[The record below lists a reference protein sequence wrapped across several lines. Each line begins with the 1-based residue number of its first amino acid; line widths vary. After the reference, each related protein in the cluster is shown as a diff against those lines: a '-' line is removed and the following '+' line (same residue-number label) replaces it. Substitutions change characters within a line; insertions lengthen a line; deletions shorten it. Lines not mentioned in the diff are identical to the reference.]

1 MNLPLVLFVLF
12 WWIAYA
18 RGMALVSVW
27 KAALYNEWSAT
38 VAYFSGASVDDTGL
52 SCVIEPGSAHGK
64 VAMSTVPGD
73 TGLPFVGDTLALLAN
88 PTTFFEERRE
98 QFGDLFVA
106 SIDFTGTFLAARPIV
121 CVYHSGL
128 VSMEAAPMDRPSLSL
143 IPSDSPNFKPGQKV
157 DTPGGR
163 SGRSSPRSERRGHKA
178 TPQSRG
184 SRKGQNKTNS
194 RKSQQPHTQLPPL
207 QHPTEHSMH
216 NHVPLP
222 TQRIT
227 RKLVTVGYSGL
238 YGSSCHGGELRS
250 HYVPALAERLL
261 GEYKYLDYW
270 EDVVTP
276 VVQSFLRRLVYEGG
290 GLFSFADRVNE

>member
-12 WWIAYA
+12 LWVAYA
-18 RGMALVSVW
+18 RGVALLCAWRERV
-27 KAALYNEWSAT
+27 YQEWSAT
-38 VAYFSGASVDDTGL
+38 VAYFSGANTDKNGL
-52 SCVIEPGSAHGK
+52 SCLIEPRSAHGK

-73 TGLPFVGDTLALLAN
+73 TGLPFVGDTLAMLAN
-88 PTTFFEERRE
+88 PVTFFEERRA

-121 CVYHSGL
+121 CMYHSGL

-178 TPQSRG
+178 TPQSRN
-184 SRKGQNKTNS
+184 SRKGQHSKNNP
-194 RKSQQPHTQLPPL
+194 KSQQSHPQLPPL
-207 QHPTEHSMH
+207 QHPTEHSQH

-222 TQRIT
+222 SQRIT

-238 YGSSCHGGELRS
+238 YGSSCHGGELRR